1 MCHWAPS
8 TLTLL
13 ALLRLAG
20 GEPGPTVP
28 RSVRFS
34 SLNLKHL
41 VSWEPALMGPRL
53 AGRPALAPRYSVQV
67 LGEGWE
73 VWRDV
78 PGCVSTPRTEC
89 DVSDPLDEPELA
101 YRARVALDPPP
112 TTLLPGAPSP
122 QAPSGT
128 QWAYSD
134 EFMPSRDTLLS
145 AVSLS
150 ALGGN
155 ASVELLLT
163 EPLTPLRDASGELV
177 PLSGAVPDLIYLF
190 IYWRDGSSAEEAL
203 TVAGDKRAVLLEGL
217 EGGTSYCAHAQ
228 AWVDAWSRWGT
239 TSEVVCATTLGDRHE
254 ELEAPTTAATVG
266 EARTEPP
273 RDTGC
278 GDAHWEARADTG
290 MGWVYGLVAGAALLG
305 FGTGLSLS
313 LCLVKCIRRPNSVHP
328 FSIPAPSDMPTSPT
342 RLTGPE
348 RII

>member
-1 MCHWAPS
+1 MCDWAPS
-8 TLTLL
+8 TLMLL
-13 ALLRLAG
+13 ALLGLAG

-34 SLNLKHL
+34 SLNLKHV
-41 VSWEPALMGPRL
+41 VSWDPALVVPRL
-53 AGRPALAPRYSVQV
+53 AGSALTPRYSVQV

-73 VWRDV
+73 VWRDI
-78 PGCVSTPRTEC
+78 PGCASTPRTEC
-89 DVSDPLDEPELA
+89 DVSDPLVDPELA
-101 YRARVALDPPP
+101 YHARVALDPPP
-112 TTLLPGAPSP
+112 TALLPGAPSP

-128 QWAYSD
+128 QWAYSA

-155 ASVELLLT
+155 ASVELLVT
-163 EPLTPLRDASGELV
+163 EPLTPLRDASGDLV
-177 PLSGAVPDLIYLF
+177 PLSGALPDLIYLF

-203 TVAGDKRAVLLEGL
+203 TVAGDKRTVLLEGL
-217 EGGTSYCAHAQ
+217 EAGTSYCVHAQ

-239 TSEVVCATTLGDRHE
+239 TSGVVCATTLGDSDE
-254 ELEAPTTAATVG
+254 EVEPTTAAAVR
-266 EARTEPP
+266 EARTEAP
-273 RDTGC
+273 RHTEC
-278 GDAHWEARADTG
+278 GDARWEARADTG

-328 FSIPAPSDMPTSPT
+328 FSIPGPSDTPTSPT